1 MANLTTDIPISTVG
15 AAPGPVN
22 IHVPV
27 KGATTI
33 YKGGLVAQHSGGYY
47 VPLTTSGG
55 GCAVGVA
62 QATVA
67 NTGADGAK
75 RLHIETE
82 RVFVLKNGTAG
93 DAFSDTSKLGS
104 PVYATDDNTVA
115 DNSATGTRPCVGSFC
130 GFEADGRVRVFVS
143 MHYAYLVQAI
153 NALQTLTDAPAT
165 ADALRDNIVSAMSGL
180 L

>member
-1 MANLTTDIPISTVG
+1 MANLTVDIPITTVG
-15 AAPGPVN
+15 ASGPTNV
-22 IHVPV
+22 HVPV
-27 KGATTI
+27 KGSTTI

-67 NTGADGAK
+67 NSGADGAK
-75 RLHIETE
+75 RVVIETD
-82 RVFVLKNGTAG
+82 RTFVLRNGAGG
-93 DAFSDTSKLGS
+93 DAFSDTSKFGS

-115 DNSATGTRPCVGSFC
+115 DNSATGTRPCVGAFM
-130 GFEADGRVRVFVS
+130 GFEADGRVRVYVS
-143 MHYAYLVQAI
+143 ARFAYLVQAL
-153 NALQTLTDAPAT
+153 NALQTLTDSPAT